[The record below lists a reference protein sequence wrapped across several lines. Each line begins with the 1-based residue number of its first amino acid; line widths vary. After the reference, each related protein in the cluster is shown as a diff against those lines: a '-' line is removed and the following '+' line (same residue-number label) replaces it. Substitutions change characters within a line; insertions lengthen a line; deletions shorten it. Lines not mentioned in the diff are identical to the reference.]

1 MSLSMK
7 IGMLALTGLI
17 FSACLTSNQG
27 DDDSEPVEQ
36 NRAQVTRSNGLS
48 LNGLSLNGL
57 SLNGLSLNGLSL
69 NGLSLNGITENG
81 LSLNGLSLNGLSLNG
96 LSLNGLSLNGLSL
109 NGSAFGVQFSGGN
122 KIFTGT
128 ELKGLTATVTIPDLA
143 TKKPVKYT
151 FRIDN
156 VVLDTANKSFKD
168 VWLYQVS
175 YQVEGT
181 QTWQSMCKDYS
192 GNPAPLIPVKGSYWN
207 EATGVRV
214 DDANSG
220 TLACYEGAIGK
231 CISAGYRIWAT
242 AQQCTG
248 SGKSK
253 KCTTVSLK
261 DHHQAC
267 TRMMRADYCGD
278 GKSYTVNGTVL
289 DIFDYLQPPVQ
300 LQEEKWQMEARWTP
314 TGASCLTE
322 RRHEE
327 IKFPGCKGRKLKE
340 CEAYCAS
347 SDRGLVVSTFND
359 GTPVKK

>member
-1 MSLSMK
+1 MAMSLRMGIAFVMS
-7 IGMLALTGLI
+7 LA
-17 FSACLTSNQG
+17 SASCLTANQG

-36 NRAQVTRSNGLS
+36 MRAQVRRENGFQ
-48 LNGLSLNGL
+48 LNGFQLNGFQ
-57 SLNGLSLNGLSL
+57 LNGFQLNGFQL
-69 NGLSLNGITENG
+69 NGFQLNGFQLNGILISG
-81 LSLNGLSLNGLSLNG
+81 LSIN
-96 LSLNGLSLNGLSL
+96 
-109 NGSAFGVQFSGGN
+109 GVQISGAALGGVSIN
-122 KIFTGT
+122 NNSISIVMPGTGKILSGAD
-128 ELKGLTATVTIPDLA
+128 LKGLTIYAVIPEP
-143 TKKPVKYT
+143 TTQKPIKYT
-151 FRIDN
+151 FRVDS
-156 VVLDTANKSFKD
+156 VVLDSANKNVKD
-168 VWLYQVS
+168 VWLYQIS
-175 YQVEGT
+175 YQLDGMPN
-181 QTWQSMCKDYS
+181 WQAICRDYS
-192 GNPAPLIPVKGSYWN
+192 GNPAPAIPVKGSYWN
-207 EATGVRV
+207 EVTGARI

-231 CISAGYRIWAT
+231 CISAGYRPWAT

-248 SGKSK
+248 SGKGK

-278 GKSYTVNGTVL
+278 GKSYTINGTVL
-289 DIFDYLQPPVQ
+289 DVFDYLQPPVQ

-327 IKFPGCKGRKLKE
+327 IKFPGCKGRRLRE
-340 CEAYCAS
+340 CEAYCAA

>member
-1 MSLSMK
+1 MSGCTRCHIRLKALRLGRVCAK
-7 IGMLALTGLI
+7 ITVVILL
-17 FSACLTSNQG
+17 
-27 DDDSEPVEQ
+27 
-36 NRAQVTRSNGLS
+36 RS
-48 LNGLSLNGL
+48 
-57 SLNGLSLNGLSL
+57 
-69 NGLSLNGITENG
+69 
-81 LSLNGLSLNGLSLNG
+81 
-96 LSLNGLSLNGLSL
+96 
-109 NGSAFGVQFSGGN
+109 
-122 KIFTGT
+122 
-128 ELKGLTATVTIPDLA
+128 
-143 TKKPVKYT
+143 
-151 FRIDN
+151 
-156 VVLDTANKSFKD
+156 
-168 VWLYQVS
+168 
-175 YQVEGT
+175 
-181 QTWQSMCKDYS
+181 
-192 GNPAPLIPVKGSYWN
+192 IPVKGSYWN

-248 SGKSK
+248 SGKGK

-340 CEAYCAS
+340 CEPYCAS
-347 SDRGLVVSTFND
+347 SDRGGDALLIRSFGRTDFQEGSAHTLYQSVMQQLFTLPDDCAVFPGHDYKGRTASTIAEEKRFNPRLGTGKTEAEFVAIMSELKLAHPRRMDVAVPANLQCGNLKPPAVD
-359 GTPVKK
+359 GTGLPPSR

>member
-1 MSLSMK
+1 MAASFK
-7 IGMLALTGLI
+7 IGVLALAGFVGMSCIT
-17 FSACLTSNQG
+17 ANQG
-27 DDDSEPVEQ
+27 DEESEPVEQ
-36 NRAQVTRSNGLS
+36 LRAQVTRINGFA
-48 LNGLSLNGL
+48 LNGFALNGFA
-57 SLNGLSLNGLSL
+57 LNGFALNGFAL
-69 NGLSLNGITENG
+69 NGFALNGFALNGFALNGIL
-81 LSLNGLSLNGLSLNG
+81 LSGIQIN
-96 LSLNGLSLNGLSL
+96 
-109 NGSAFGVQFSGGN
+109 GVQISGAALSNISIGN
-122 KIFTGT
+122 NSISVTIPTTGKVLSGLD
-128 ELKGLTATVTIPDLA
+128 LKGLIAYVTIPDP
-143 TKKPVKYT
+143 TTQKPVKYT

-156 VVLDTANKSFKD
+156 VTLDVANKNYKD
-168 VWLYQVS
+168 VWLYQIS

-181 QTWQSMCKDYS
+181 QAWQSICKDYS
-192 GNPAPLIPVKGSYWN
+192 GKPAPAIPVKGSYWN
-207 EATGVRV
+207 EVTGARI

-231 CISAGYRIWAT
+231 CISAGYRPWAT

-248 SGKSK
+248 SGKGK

-278 GKSYTVNGTVL
+278 GKSYTINGTVL

>member
-1 MSLSMK
+1 MSISRKMGL
-7 IGMLALTGLI
+7 LALVGLLCN
-17 FSACLTSNQG
+17 ACLTANQG
-27 DDDSEPVEQ
+27 EDEAEPIEQ
-36 NRAQVTRSNGLS
+36 IRAQVQRNNGVS
-48 LNGLSLNGL
+48 LNGVSLNGV
-57 SLNGLSLNGLSL
+57 SLNGVSLNGVSL
-69 NGLSLNGITENG
+69 NGVSLNGHFANG
-81 LSLNGLSLNGLSLNG
+81 VSLNGVSLNGVSLNG
-96 LSLNGLSLNGLSL
+96 VSLNGVSLNGVSL
-109 NGSAFGVQFSGGN
+109 NGTLLGVQFSGGS
-122 KIFTGT
+122 KVLTGP
-128 ELKGLTATVTIPDLA
+128 ELKGLVATVIIPDLV
-143 TKKPVKYT
+143 TQKPVKYL

-156 VVLDTANKSFKD
+156 VILDTANKNFKD

-175 YQVEGT
+175 YQIEGT
-181 QTWQSMCKDYS
+181 QAWQSMCKDYN

-207 EATGVRV
+207 ENTGARV

-220 TLACYEGAIGK
+220 TLACYEGAVGK
-231 CISAGYRIWAT
+231 CISVGYRPWAT

-253 KCTTVSLK
+253 KCTTISLK

-278 GKSYTVNGTVL
+278 GKSYTVNGTLL

-327 IKFPGCKGRKLKE
+327 IKFPGCKGRKFKE
-340 CEAYCAS
+340 CEPYCAA

>member
-1 MSLSMK
+1 MSIAFVMSL
-7 IGMLALTGLI
+7 A
-17 FSACLTSNQG
+17 SASCLTANQG
-27 DDDSEPVEQ
+27 DDDSEPIEQ
-36 NRAQVTRSNGLS
+36 MRAQVRRENGFQ
-48 LNGLSLNGL
+48 LNGFQLNGFQ
-57 SLNGLSLNGLSL
+57 LNGFQLNGFQL
-69 NGLSLNGITENG
+69 NGFQLNGFQLNGFQLNGILISG
-81 LSLNGLSLNGLSLNG
+81 LSIN
-96 LSLNGLSLNGLSL
+96 
-109 NGSAFGVQFSGGN
+109 GVQISGAALGGVSVN
-122 KIFTGT
+122 SNSISIVMPGTGKVLSGAD
-128 ELKGLTATVTIPDLA
+128 LKGLTVYAVIPEP
-143 TKKPVKYT
+143 TTQKPIKYT
-151 FRIDN
+151 FRVDS
-156 VVLDTANKSFKD
+156 VVLDSSNKNVKD
-168 VWLYQVS
+168 VWLYQIS
-175 YQVEGT
+175 YQLDGMPN
-181 QTWQSMCKDYS
+181 WQAICRDYG
-192 GNPAPLIPVKGSYWN
+192 GNPAPAILVKGSYWN
-207 EATGVRV
+207 EVTGARV

-220 TLACYEGAIGK
+220 TLACYEGAVGK
-231 CISAGYRIWAT
+231 CISAGYRPWAT

-327 IKFPGCKGRKLKE
+327 IAFPGCKGRKLKE

>member
-1 MSLSMK
+1 MSLS
-7 IGMLALTGLI
+7 IRFGVLALAGLLC
-17 FSACLTSNQG
+17 SSCLTSNQG
-27 DDDSEPVEQ
+27 DDDSEPIEQ
-36 NRAQVTRSNGLS
+36 VRSQVSRNNGIT
-48 LNGLSLNGL
+48 
-57 SLNGLSLNGLSL
+57 
-69 NGLSLNGITENG
+69 LNGIT
-81 LSLNGLSLNGLSLNG
+81 LNGITLNGITLNG
-96 LSLNGLSLNGLSL
+96 ITLNGITLNGITLNGITLNGITLNGITLNGITLNGITLNGITL
-109 NGSAFGVQFSGGN
+109 NGSALGVQLPGTS
-122 KIFTGT
+122 KVLTGMD
-128 ELKGLTATVTIPDLA
+128 LKGLTASVVIPDPA
-143 TKKPVKYT
+143 SQKPVKYT

-156 VVLDTANKSFKD
+156 VVLDSLNKNFKD

-175 YQVEGT
+175 YLVEGT
-181 QTWQSMCKDYS
+181 QAWQSMCKDYN

-207 EATGVRV
+207 ETTGARV

-231 CISAGYRIWAT
+231 CISAGYRIWAS

-314 TGASCLTE
+314 TGANCLTE

-340 CEAYCAS
+340 CEPYCAS
-347 SDRGLVVSTFND
+347 GERGLVVSTFND

>member
-1 MSLSMK
+1 MSIAFRNVILSVV
-7 IGMLALTGLI
+7 GLLG
-17 FSACLTSNQG
+17 SSCLTANMG
-27 DDDSEPVEQ
+27 EDEVGPVEQ
-36 NRAQVTRSNGLS
+36 LRAQVTRGNGI
-48 LNGLSLNGL
+48 N
-57 SLNGLSLNGLSL
+57 
-69 NGLSLNGITENG
+69 LNGINLNGINLNGINLNGINLNGILVSGVQISGSQISGLG
-81 LSLNGLSLNGLSLNG
+81 LSSISINDGAISIAVPGTKKILS
-96 LSLNGLSLNGLSL
+96 
-109 NGSAFGVQFSGGN
+109 GSD
-122 KIFTGT
+122 
-128 ELKGLTATVTIPDLA
+128 LKGMIAYVTIPD
-143 TKKPVKYT
+143 PVTRVPAKYT

-175 YQVEGT
+175 YQVEGN
-181 QTWQSMCKDYS
+181 QAWQSLCKDYS
-192 GNPAPLIPVKGSYWN
+192 GNPAPVIPVKGSYWN
-207 EATGVRV
+207 EVTGARI
-214 DDANSG
+214 DDPNSG
-220 TLACYEGAIGK
+220 MLACYEGAIGK
-231 CISAGYRIWAT
+231 CISVGYRPWAT

-253 KCTTVSLK
+253 RCTTISLK

-267 TRMMRADYCGD
+267 TRMIRADYCGE